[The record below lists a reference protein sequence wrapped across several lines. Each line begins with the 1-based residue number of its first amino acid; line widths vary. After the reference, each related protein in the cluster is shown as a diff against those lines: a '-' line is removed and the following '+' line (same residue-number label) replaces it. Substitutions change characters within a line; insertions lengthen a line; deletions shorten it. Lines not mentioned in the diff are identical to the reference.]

1 MVKRK
6 NKTRR
11 IKQASKDYNKNNKNN
26 SNSTEGNKRQSDK
39 GESSPS
45 TSLAQR
51 ETATQETVPQLFD
64 SLESHGTVEIKN
76 SISMQ
81 EKEKDMKKALSTTER
96 KQPERTEIV
105 NTETTDNNVNTDLP
119 VINPLIEQ
127 QASMVRESK
136 EDEMA
141 KTGIT
146 ISDYKKIQNIESYRK
161 QGNLDCPNIFTT
173 SISLWQ
179 NYTMAWIVTYKEFAR
194 NTGRMAE
201 YWYRLFWKPSSA
213 KEEYHQQ

>member
-51 ETATQETVPQLFD
+51 ERTIQETVPEVFD
-64 SLESHGTVEIKN
+64 SSESHGRVEIKN
-76 SISMQ
+76 SIRMQ
-81 EKEKDMKKALSTTER
+81 EKDMKEALSITER
-96 KQPERTEIV
+96 KQPERTEMGNI
-105 NTETTDNNVNTDLP
+105 ETTDNNVNTDLP

-213 KEEYHQQ
+213 KEEEYHQQ

>member
-6 NKTRR
+6 NKTGR

-51 ETATQETVPQLFD
+51 ERTIQETVPEVFD
-64 SLESHGTVEIKN
+64 SSESHGRVEIKN
-76 SISMQ
+76 SIRMQ
-81 EKEKDMKKALSTTER
+81 EKDMKEALSITER
-96 KQPERTEIV
+96 KQPERTEMGNI
-105 NTETTDNNVNTDLP
+105 ETTDNNVNTDLP
-119 VINPLIEQ
+119 VINPLTEQ
-127 QASMVRESK
+127 QGSMRRESK
-136 EDEMA
+136 EDEVA

-146 ISDYKKIQNIESYRK
+146 IPDYKKIQNIESYRK
-161 QGNLDCPNIFTT
+161 QGNLNCANIFTT

-201 YWYRLFWKPSSA
+201 YWYRPFWKPSSA